1 VVLLTA
7 CGCLSLGCF
16 GAGGAEPGELL
27 QPALWLN
34 PYNGYTNTYQS
45 VPGSNSAY
53 NPVVFDGNGAS
64 ISGDTNYYSY
74 LGPRF
79 RQQVPTGSTMTAV
92 VEKDDS
98 CANHYLAFSTSPN
111 PGRFQWGSRSNRVVF
126 VFNCDYKYLFSTS
139 SYTGTYCATRGVS
152 TWSLTITDTTVT
164 WTDSNC
170 RTLSYGMYPIRFQ
183 PAVVLRS

>member
-1 VVLLTA
+1 MLLTA

-64 ISGDTNYYSY
+64 ISGDAEVYSY

-79 RQQVPTGSTMTAV
+79 HQQVPTGSTMTAV
-92 VEKDDS
+92 VEKDEECDD
-98 CANHYLAFSTSPN
+98 HYLAFSTSPN
-111 PGRFQWGSRSNRVVF
+111 PGVLQLGSRSNRVVF
-126 VFNCDYKYLFSTS
+126 MNYCDYKWLLSTS
-139 SYTGTYCATRGVS
+139 SSPYTSCATRGVS

-170 RTLSYGMYPIRFQ
+170 GTLSTGMYPIRFQ